1 MCSAGRR
8 GSPLRARPV
17 FVGAQ
22 APGHQARQAQHRR
35 VAHQPLALPHIR
47 QHHHEVCGQMG
58 ECRWRRLEGLSGGG
72 LERLLDGQWEVEA
85 ARECWGVVPSKQLQQ
100 CSPATPACTH
110 LPGPA
115 PAPACAACAAPAVSE
130 SLSPAP
136 WPSHRR
142 PLRSSQAAGRG
153 SLREGGSGREQW
165 QGAVAGSSGRG
176 QEQSAAM
183 VCAKTAA
190 GTCSP
195 DPQQFPA
202 STCPS
207 SHPPY
212 AAAAPPLSAPPLAP
226 AAARCAAGS
235 A

>member
-1 MCSAGRR
+1 
-8 GSPLRARPV
+8 
-17 FVGAQ
+17 
-22 APGHQARQAQHRR
+22 
-35 VAHQPLALPHIR
+35 
-47 QHHHEVCGQMG
+47 
-58 ECRWRRLEGLSGGG
+58 

-153 SLREGGSGREQW
+153 RGSLREGGSGREQW

-176 QEQSAAM
+176 QWQ
-183 VCAKTAA
+183 TAA
-190 GTCSP
+190 VVFPRLPLAHAAPTPNNSQPAHAPRPTHLMPPLHLRYQRHLSLQQQRDAQQAQCDAAHIPHKLPIVADPAQGAAVALRQQPRLDQPAARGRRGVWGADRPLACSP
-195 DPQQFPA
+195 QRA
-202 STCPS
+202 C
-207 SHPPY
+207 
-212 AAAAPPLSAPPLAP
+212 SAQMPTP
-226 AAARCAAGS
+226 
-235 A
+235 